1 MPRHVVFI
9 LEYDNQYKVMLNYK
23 QWKDGQNGIF
33 KKQITQWQSELQ
45 ATNFV
50 NSDKKYTTQWTIE
63 TIKAIKTISQ
73 AEDDRYE

>member
-33 KKQITQWQSELQ
+33 KQQITQWQGELQ
-45 ATNFV
+45 ATKFV
-50 NSDKKYTTQWTIE
+50 NSDKKYTTQWTIK
-63 TIKAIKTISQ
+63 TIKEI
-73 AEDDRYE
+73 